1 MAGRLRTGGLFV
13 GWAVA
18 GAGTAL
24 GLVSLGPLA
33 LLPVVALIL
42 FLATRDGARGAAWG
56 LLAGAGGLLLY
67 IAYVQRDG
75 PGTHCVTTPTSVSCG
90 ESLDP
95 RPWLAAGL
103 VLVAVSLAGTV
114 AARRR

>member
-13 GWAVA
+13 GWAIA
-18 GAGTAL
+18 GAGTVL
-24 GLVSLGPLA
+24 GLISLGPLA
-33 LLPVVALIL
+33 LLPAIALIVI
-42 FLATRDGARGAAWG
+42 LATRDGTGHAAWG
-56 LLAGAGGLLLY
+56 LLAGAGALLLFV
-67 IAYVQRDG
+67 AYVQRDG
-75 PGTHCVTTPTSVSCG
+75 PGTHCSSTPTSVTCG

-103 VLVAVSLAGTV
+103 VLVAVSVAGTV